1 MASAE
6 VMAITEWSTAIKP
19 GAGLCRAWPN
29 NKSLSGHRWPQQAE
43 YFDTQGA
50 IFR

>member
-6 VMAITEWSTAIKP
+6 VMAITEWSIAIKP
-19 GAGLCRAWPN
+19 GAGVSRLP
-29 NKSLSGHRWPQQAE
+29 KSLSGHRWPQQAE